1 MSLVSFIIPFYNQAK
16 FIEET
21 LRSVIASTYQN
32 FEIIIVNDGAEDENK
47 TQLLDIIEVINDKR
61 IRIFHQQNAGP
72 SVARNFA
79 ISKANGEYLVF
90 LDGDDLIEKE
100 TLELSLQE
108 FNKTPDI
115 DVVYGKNILFGEK
128 NTTIVPKRITP
139 QNILVFNPIAVCVMI
154 KKTVFQNNQ
163 FDEYLS
169 KLGLEDWELWVN
181 LISKN
186 YKFQYINHNLFK
198 IRVLSNSRTT
208 TEANP
213 NLAKIKAYIYQKH
226 CDFLAKQ
233 YHDLYYIQ
241 KQTLETP
248 DYKIGNILMKPYR
261 WFKKVFR

>member
-1 MSLVSFIIPFYNQAK
+1 MSLISFIIPYYNQAK
-16 FIEET
+16 YIEET

-32 FEIIIVNDGAEDENK
+32 FEIIIVDDGSEDENK
-47 TQLLDIIEVINDKR
+47 TQLLEIIEVINDKR

-79 ISKANGEYLVF
+79 ISKANGEILVF
-90 LDGDDLIEKE
+90 LDGDDLIEKD
-100 TLELSLQE
+100 TLELSLKV

-115 DVVYGKNILFGEK
+115 DVVYGNNILFGEK
-128 NTTIVPKRITP
+128 NKIIKPNEIHPNT
-139 QNILVFNPIAVCVMI
+139 ILVFNPIAVCVII
-154 KKTVFQNNQ
+154 KKSVFQNNQ

-169 KLGLEDWELWVN
+169 KLGLEDWELWMN

-198 IRVLSNSRTT
+198 IRVLPNSRTT

-226 CDFLAKQ
+226 SDFLAKQ
-233 YHDLYYIQ
+233 FKDLYYTQ

-248 DYKIGNILMKPYR
+248 DYKIGNVLMKPYR
-261 WFKKVFR
+261 WFKRVFR

>member
-1 MSLVSFIIPFYNQAK
+1 MSLISFIIPFYNQARY
-16 FIEET
+16 IEET
-21 LRSVIASTYQN
+21 LLSAIASSYQN
-32 FEIIIVNDGAEDENK
+32 FEIVIIDDGSEDENK
-47 TQLLDIIEVINDKR
+47 TQLLEIIEEINDKR
-61 IRIFHQQNAGP
+61 IRVFHQQNAGP

-100 TLELSLQE
+100 TLELSLQV
-108 FNKTPDI
+108 FSKVPDI
-115 DVVYGKNILFGEK
+115 DVVYGNNVLFGEK
-128 NTTIVPKRITP
+128 NSTIVPKRITS

-169 KLGLEDWELWVN
+169 KLGLEDWELWMN
-181 LISKN
+181 LISKK

-198 IRVLSNSRTT
+198 IRVLPNSRTT
-208 TEANP
+208 SEANP

-226 CDFLAKQ
+226 SDFLAKQ
-233 YHDLYYIQ
+233 YHDIYYTQ

-248 DYKIGNILMKPYR
+248 DYKIGNGLMKPYR

>member
-1 MSLVSFIIPFYNQAK
+1 MSLISFIIPFYNQAK
-16 FIEET
+16 YIEET
-21 LRSVIASTYQN
+21 LLSALASTYRN
-32 FEIIIVNDGAEDENK
+32 FEIIIVDDGSEDKNK
-47 TQLLDIIEVINDKR
+47 TQLLEIIEKINDKR
-61 IRIFHQQNAGP
+61 IRVFHQQNAGP

-100 TLELSLQE
+100 TLEIGLRVFSETQ
-108 FNKTPDI
+108 DI
-115 DVVYGKNILFGEK
+115 DVVYGNNILFGEK
-128 NTTIVPKRITP
+128 NKVIMPNEIHPK
-139 QNILVFNPIAVCVMI
+139 NILVFNPIAVCVMI
-154 KKTVFQNNQ
+154 KKSVFQNNQ

-169 KLGLEDWELWVN
+169 KLGLEDWELWMN

-186 YKFQYINHNLFK
+186 YKFYYINHNLFK
-198 IRVLSNSRTT
+198 IRVLPNSRTT

-213 NLAKIKAYIYQKH
+213 NLAKIKAYSYQKH
-226 CDFLAKQ
+226 SDFLAKQ
-233 YHDLYYIQ
+233 YNDLYYTQ